1 MSYLIHGIAT
11 YDLSDVKDSISA
23 HIQIRSIQMK
33 YRFLGTFCALVTI
46 IGIGGTIARADVSI
60 TAPEGDSASD
70 VAEPTPRTPVKRAPQ
85 STPAPVMTKLEIDTY
100 NLVNKY
106 RQTKNLPPLTMDPAI
121 SAEAKAHSEQMAR
134 SGNMSHDGFND
145 RVASVSKTIV
155 YRSAAE
161 NVAYNMGY
169 GKPELVA
176 IQDWIES
183 PGHQHNMVGRYDL
196 TGIGVSKNAKGEYYF
211 TQIFIRKA
219 FYVKDVD

>member
-1 MSYLIHGIAT
+1 MSYLIHESAM

-33 YRFLGTFCALVTI
+33 YRFLGTFCALVTV
-46 IGIGGTIARADVSI
+46 IGIGGTIARADVTI
-60 TAPEGDSASD
+60 TAPAGDLAP
-70 VAEPTPRTPVKRAPQ
+70 ERIGTPVKRAPQ
-85 STPAPVMTKLEIDTY
+85 STPAPVMTKLEIETY

-106 RQTKNLPPLTMDPAI
+106 RQTKNLPPLTIDPAI
-121 SAEAKAHSEQMAR
+121 SAEAKAHSDQMAR
-134 SGNMSHDGFND
+134 LGNMSHDGFNE
-145 RVASVSKTIV
+145 RVTSVAKTIV

-183 PGHQHNMVGRYDL
+183 PGHQHNMVGQYDL
-196 TGIGVSKNAKGEYYF
+196 TGIGVSKNARGEYYF

-219 FYVKDVD
+219 FYVKDIE

>member
-1 MSYLIHGIAT
+1 LIHGTAM

-33 YRFLGTFCALVTI
+33 YRFLGTFCALVTV
-46 IGIGGTIARADVSI
+46 IGIGGTIARADVTI
-60 TAPEGDSASD
+60 TAPAGDA
-70 VAEPTPRTPVKRAPQ
+70 APEKIGTPVKRAPQ
-85 STPAPVMTKLEIDTY
+85 LTPAPVMTKLEIETY

-106 RQTKNLPPLTMDPAI
+106 RQTKNLPPLTIDPAI

-134 SGNMSHDGFND
+134 SGNMSHDGFNE
-145 RVASVSKTIV
+145 RVTSVAKTIV

-183 PGHQHNMVGRYDL
+183 PGHQHNMVGQYDL
-196 TGIGVSKNAKGEYYF
+196 TGIGVTRNARGEYYF

-219 FYVKDVD
+219 FYVKDVE